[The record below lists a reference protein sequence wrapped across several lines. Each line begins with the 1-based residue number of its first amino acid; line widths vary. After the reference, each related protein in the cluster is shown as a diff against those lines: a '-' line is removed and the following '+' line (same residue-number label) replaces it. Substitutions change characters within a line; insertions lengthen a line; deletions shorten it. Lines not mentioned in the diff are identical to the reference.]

1 MDAEKKHI
9 EKEKNKT
16 RKNGLKS
23 LLGGSLLA
31 SEKVMKQ
38 MPFVFFLAFLGILLI
53 SNRYWSEKTVRSI
66 EAVQDTIKELR
77 AESVTWETELM
88 KMNRPSE
95 IVNKIKA
102 SGLDLVEP
110 DQPARKLKVK
120 KLENE

>member
-1 MDAEKKHI
+1 METEKEHSGKEKKS
-9 EKEKNKT
+9 
-16 RKNGLKS
+16 RRNGLKS

-38 MPFVFFLAFLGILLI
+38 MPFVFFLVFLSILLI
-53 SNRYWSEKTVRSI
+53 SNRYWSEKTVREI

-95 IVNKIKA
+95 IVNKVKT

-120 KLENE
+120 KQDNK